1 VVHVL
6 KYDVAMSIWTCYICP
21 VRQYT
26 WGSCDRI
33 STFKFRHYSK
43 IICSIFEKYVYDGTS
58 LILYLSTAAFETS
71 ESGKMVSGEIGK
83 QQQHPVSLST
93 WYPERIAIL
102 ALRTVHNMAD
112 VQHKKRQR

>member
-1 VVHVL
+1 
-6 KYDVAMSIWTCYICP
+6 MG
-21 VRQYT
+21 R
-26 WGSCDRI
+26 CDRI

-43 IICSIFEKYVYDGTS
+43 LICSIFEKYVYDGTS
-58 LILYLSTAAFETS
+58 LILYLSTTAFETS

-112 VQHKKRQR
+112 VQHKKRQKVKRFDVWLHKYKREEIPGHVG